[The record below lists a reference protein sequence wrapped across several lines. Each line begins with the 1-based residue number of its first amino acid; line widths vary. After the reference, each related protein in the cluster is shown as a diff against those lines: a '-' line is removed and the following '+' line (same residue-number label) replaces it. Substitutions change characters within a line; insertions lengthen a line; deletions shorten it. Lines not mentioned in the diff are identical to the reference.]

1 MFIPALGVFA
11 GWIILM
17 PNTVITLALCI
28 DKITGTS
35 GSSEYSLILGAGWLT
50 LILALE
56 VMGRLSDKLFVRS
69 GTRST
74 LIWFGAIGTVLLG
87 LAFASV
93 DTLAL
98 SALIWC
104 ALQFPAAAIVSS
116 SLALSVHKGESP
128 RQGLASGLVGG
139 APVFSVLVGSLLVT
153 AIHLEPRTMF
163 LATCIAGAIAAVP
176 VALTSKPS
184 SHLVVGATQNE
195 HHMDAKLKSPSPHSW
210 RNFLIAAFLLS
221 CSTSATNGYIIAY
234 ARNILNLDVTAA
246 TSLAGYMVLIAATA
260 SITIGILT
268 GHFVRK
274 ARNVMVAYAV
284 AAIVTGISIVLLLAL
299 HTSSTALVAALLFGL
314 GFGAANG
321 LEITIF
327 KINHKDVS
335 NAGRR
340 LSTFTSVTTAPFVLV
355 PAMAAALMHGG
366 DQDGI
371 TELWIF
377 GAVCAVVAAL
387 VALQTKSGEGSL
399 ACAEDSALTAS

>member
-1 MFIPALGVFA
+1 
-11 GWIILM
+11 M
-17 PNTVITLALCI
+17 PSTVITLALCI
-28 DKITGTS
+28 DQLTGTS

-56 VMGRLSDKLFVRS
+56 VMGRLSDKLFVRT
-69 GTRST
+69 GNRSM

-93 DTLAL
+93 NTLAL
-98 SALIWC
+98 TAIIWC
-104 ALQFPAAAIVSS
+104 ALQFPAAAIVST
-116 SLALSVHKGESP
+116 SLALSVHNGESP

-139 APVFSVLVGSLLVT
+139 APVFSVLIGSLLVT
-153 AIHLEPRTMF
+153 ALELEPRTMF
-163 LATCIAGAIAAVP
+163 LATCILGAVAATP
-176 VALTSKPS
+176 VALKGKPAS
-184 SHLVVGATQNE
+184 PLATNDSVAANQINVGFTT
-195 HHMDAKLKSPSPHSW
+195 PSPRNW

-234 ARNILNLDVTAA
+234 ARNILDLDTTAA

-260 SITIGILT
+260 SITIGIVT

-274 ARNVMVAYAV
+274 ARRVMVAYAV
-284 AAIVTGISIVLLLAL
+284 AAIITGLSIVLLLAL
-299 HTSSTALVAALLFGL
+299 PTSGSALVAALLFGL

-335 NAGRR
+335 NAGKR

-355 PAMAAALMHGG
+355 PAIAAVLMRSGHA
-366 DQDGI
+366 DGI
-371 TELWIF
+371 TQLWIL
-377 GAVCAVVAAL
+377 GAVCAAAAAL
-387 VALQTKSGEGSL
+387 VMLLTKADQTTHQPDSQQALSVF
-399 ACAEDSALTAS
+399 